1 MKNGILHSWKES
13 VIIFIPRNLKIFFLA
28 TINAFIKALKPF
40 FLYFF
45 PFLIIWIGYDSVCR
59 VQSPAWCL
67 RLYYPAFFI
76 FALIN
81 AGMIA
86 AIRPSTAKKDGAY
99 YKGLWFQLICA
110 ALLDFLY
117 TISMGSFS
125 YSIYSFLILPF
136 IVMPIIT
143 MALFFMLDA
152 PMSIFSIIKSLK
164 RATLFVFYNYPFF
177 IISIVGYFLLF
188 GLIFLLFGLLLQLMR
203 AAAFLMPI
211 IQLIGIFIL
220 MCWFSIMYTKR
231 VYEQYEIYK

>member
-13 VIIFIPRNLKIFFLA
+13 MLIFIPRNLKIFFLA
-28 TINAFIKALKPF
+28 TINVFLKALKPF

-45 PFLIIWIGYDSVCR
+45 PFIILWIGYDSVCR
-59 VQSPAWCL
+59 VQSPAWCF

-86 AIRPSTAKKDGAY
+86 AIRPSVAKKDGAY

-110 ALLDFLY
+110 TILDFLY
-117 TISMGSFS
+117 TLSMGTLAPSL
-125 YSIYSFLILPF
+125 YSFLILPF
-136 IVMPIIT
+136 IIMPLVTI
-143 MALFFMLDA
+143 ALFFILDA
-152 PMSIFSIIKSLK
+152 PKNMFSIVKSLK
-164 RATLFVFYNYPFF
+164 RAALFVFYNYPFF
-177 IISIVGYFLLF
+177 FISIVGYFLLF
-188 GLIFLLFGLLLQLMR
+188 GLLFLLLGLLLQFMK
-203 AAAFLMPI
+203 AAFLMPI
-211 IQLIGIFIL
+211 IQLIGMFIL